1 MYSVN
6 DPYSNNKMHYHVV
19 ISNDSYNSV
28 LNWCMDVLCYVY
40 TRLQN
45 LYKTDALVT
54 YLIYIL
60 TNKGIQALYKNKHWI
75 FNILNKRFF
84 W

>member
-6 DPYSNNKMHYHVV
+6 DPYSNNKMHDHVV
-19 ISNDSYNSV
+19 ISNDSYNDSYNIV
-28 LNWCMDVLCYVY
+28 LNWCMDVLCHVY

-45 LYKTDALVT
+45 LDKTDALVT

-60 TNKGIQALYKNKHWI
+60 TNKGIQPLYKNIEYSI
-75 FNILNKRFF
+75 F
-84 W
+84 